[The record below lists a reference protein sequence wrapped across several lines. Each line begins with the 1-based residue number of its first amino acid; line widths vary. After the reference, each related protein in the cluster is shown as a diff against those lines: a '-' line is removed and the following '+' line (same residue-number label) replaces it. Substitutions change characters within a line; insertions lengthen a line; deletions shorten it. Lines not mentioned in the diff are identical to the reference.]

1 MHNFDGC
8 DVNAGVGVCT
18 PEGVEV
24 ESKGKAW
31 WTELRGLQATTPR
44 DTVGL
49 EKSTGFRSRVT
60 QVLG

>member
-8 DVNAGVGVCT
+8 DINAGVVVRT

-24 ESKGKAW
+24 ERKGKAW
-31 WTELRGLQATTPR
+31 WTGLRGLQATPPR

-49 EKSTGFRSRVT
+49 EKSTGFRSRET